1 LTGDVSVAIGGKLK
15 AGSQAAVAP
24 GSKEAKSTLG
34 HAWKGINASPDFP
47 VEVDDLLMRLSFRH
61 HRNID
66 GEDMAGVKAGPR
78 ILKGNQRFQKHASSG
93 EKQEGSSN
101 LYYGENSETPVGAAG
116 YPDARVG

>member
-24 GSKEAKSTLG
+24 GSKDAKSTLG
-34 HAWKGINASPDFP
+34 HAWQSINASPDIP

-101 LYYGENSETPVGAAG
+101 LYYGENSETPIGAAG
-116 YPDARVG
+116 YPHARVG